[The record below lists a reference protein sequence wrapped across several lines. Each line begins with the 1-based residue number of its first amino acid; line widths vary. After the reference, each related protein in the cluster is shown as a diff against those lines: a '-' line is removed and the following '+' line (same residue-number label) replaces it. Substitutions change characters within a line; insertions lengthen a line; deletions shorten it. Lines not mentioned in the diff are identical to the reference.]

1 MTLGA
6 HKPRGHKRIALAI
19 GEPNGIGPEI
29 AVKAAAELHGQGVEL
44 VLVGDAFVIRYYAEQ
59 HAPQLALLPFDDAAG
74 TAFDG
79 PGLRFVNVPALPAAA
94 FRPGE
99 ILADA
104 GVATV
109 AYVRAAVALARQGGV
124 DAVIGCPHS
133 ETSVHRAGIAFSGYP
148 GLIAELTSTPAERVF
163 LLLVSPELR
172 IGHVT
177 LHERLHD
184 ALARITTD
192 LVVDAALALIE
203 ATRALGIERP
213 RLGVFGIN
221 PHAGEDGLFGDDD
234 QAVNVPAVARLRA
247 LGHAVDGPAGADVML
262 SQRRH
267 DVYLAMYHDQ
277 GHIPIKL
284 LSPMTASALSVGAG
298 VVFSSV
304 GHGCAFDIA
313 GRGVADPKAVLRTVR
328 MLAGMDGGT
337 IQQG

>member
-1 MTLGA
+1 MTAG
-6 HKPRGHKRIALAI
+6 GVKRIALAI

-29 AVKAAAELHGQGVEL
+29 AVKAAAELHGKGVHL
-44 VLVGDAFVIRYYAEQ
+44 VIVGDRFVIEHHMRR
-59 HAPQLALLPFDDAAG
+59 HAPHMVLAEFGTDAPGLPF
-74 TAFDG
+74 FD
-79 PGLRFVNVPALPAAA
+79 VAALPADA

-99 ILADA
+99 ILPQA
-104 GVATV
+104 GAATI
-109 AYVRAAVALARQGGV
+109 AYVRAAVDLAQQGLV

-148 GLIAELTSTPAERVF
+148 GLIAQLTSTPEDGVF

-177 LHERLHD
+177 LHERLHN
-184 ALARITTD
+184 ALARLTPA
-192 LVVDAALALIE
+192 LVVEAAIAVIG
-203 ATRALGIERP
+203 ATRALGIDEP

-234 QAVNVPAVARLRA
+234 QLINVPAVAQLRA
-247 LGHAVDGPAGADVML
+247 MGYAVDGPAGADVML
-262 SQRRH
+262 SQRKH

-284 LSPMTASALSVGAG
+284 LSPLTASAMSVGSG

-313 GRGVADPKAVLRTVR
+313 GRGVADASATLRTVR
-328 MLAGMDGGT
+328 MLAGL
-337 IQQG
+337 QQ

>member
-1 MTLGA
+1 MTAG
-6 HKPRGHKRIALAI
+6 GVKRIALAI

-29 AVKAAAELHGQGVEL
+29 AVKAAAELHGHGVEL
-44 VLVGDAFVIRYYAEQ
+44 VLVGDAFVIKHYAQ
-59 HAPQLALLPFDDAAG
+59 RHAPQLPLV
-74 TAFDG
+74 AFDADTSA
-79 PGLRFVNVPALPAAA
+79 PGLLFVDVPALPVDA

-99 ILADA
+99 ILAAA
-104 GVATV
+104 GAATV
-109 AYVRAAVALARQGGV
+109 AYVRAAVELARQQTV

-148 GLIAELTSTPAERVF
+148 GLIAQLTSTPEDRVF

-184 ALARITTD
+184 ALGRMTPA
-192 LVVDAALALIE
+192 LVVDAAVAVIE
-203 ATRALGIERP
+203 ATRALGIAQP

-221 PHAGEDGLFGDDD
+221 PHAGEDGLFGNDD
-234 QAVNVPAVARLRA
+234 QAINVPAVARLREMGY
-247 LGHAVDGPAGADVML
+247 LVDGPTGADVML
-262 SQRRH
+262 SQRKH

-284 LSPMTASALSVGAG
+284 LSPLTASAMSVGSG
-298 VVFSSV
+298 IVFSSV

-313 GRGVADPKAVLRTVR
+313 GRGVADPKAALRTVR
-328 MLAGMDGGT
+328 MLAGLPH
-337 IQQG
+337 

>member
-1 MTLGA
+1 MTA
-6 HKPRGHKRIALAI
+6 RGVKRIALAI

-29 AVKAAAELHGQGVEL
+29 AVKAALALHGNGVEL
-44 VLVGDAFVIRYYAEQ
+44 VLVGDAFVVNYYLQ
-59 HAPQLALLPFDDAAG
+59 RIAPQVALLAFDADAAS
-74 TAFDG
+74 TA
-79 PGLRFVNVPALPAAA
+79 PGLLLVDVPALPADA

-99 ILADA
+99 VLAAA
-104 GVATV
+104 GKATI
-109 AYVRAAVALARQGGV
+109 AYVGAAVALARQGAV

-148 GLIAELTSTPAERVF
+148 GLIAQLTSTPEDRVF

-177 LHERLHD
+177 LHERLHN
-184 ALARITTD
+184 ALARITPE
-192 LVVDAALALIE
+192 LVVDAAVAVIE
-203 ATRALGIERP
+203 ATRALGIAEP

-234 QAVNVPAVARLRA
+234 QAINVPAVARLREM
-247 LGHAVDGPAGADVML
+247 GYAVDGPAGADVML
-262 SQRRH
+262 SQRKH

-284 LSPMTASALSVGAG
+284 LSPQTASAMSIGSSIL
-298 VVFSSV
+298 FSSV

-313 GRGVADPKAVLRTVR
+313 GRGVADATATLRTVR
-328 MLAGMDGGT
+328 MLAGLP
-337 IQQG
+337 Q

>member
-1 MTLGA
+1 MTTMG
-6 HKPRGHKRIALAI
+6 GKRIALAI

-29 AVKAAAELHGQGVEL
+29 AVKAAAELHGHDVHL
-44 VLVGDAFVIRYYAEQ
+44 VLVGDAFVIEHYAHR
-59 HAPQLALLPFDDAAG
+59 HAPQLALVPFDAAP
-74 TAFDG
+74 DV
-79 PGLRFVNVPALPAAA
+79 PGLRFADVPALPADA
-94 FRPGE
+94 FQPGE
-99 ILADA
+99 ILPDA
-104 GVATV
+104 GAATI
-109 AYVRAAVALARQGGV
+109 AYVRAAVELARQGLA

-148 GLIAELTSTPAERVF
+148 GLISGLTSTPTDRVF

-184 ALARITTD
+184 ALARMTPE
-192 LVVDAALALIE
+192 LVVDAAVAVIE
-203 ATRALGIERP
+203 ATRALGIEEP

-234 QAVNVPAVARLRA
+234 QAVNVPAVERLRA
-247 LGHAVDGPAGADVML
+247 MGYAVDGPAGADVML

-284 LSPMTASALSVGAG
+284 LSPLTASAMSVGAG
-298 VVFSSV
+298 IVFSSV

-313 GRGVADPKAVLRTVR
+313 GRGVADPRAVLRTVR
-328 MLAGMDGGT
+328 MLAGL
-337 IQQG
+337 

>member
-1 MTLGA
+1 MSTPGC
-6 HKPRGHKRIALAI
+6 KRIALAI

-29 AVKAAAELHGQGVEL
+29 AVKAAAELQGQGVDL
-44 VLVGDAFVIRYYAEQ
+44 VLVGDVFVIRHYVQQ
-59 HAPQLALLPFDDAAG
+59 HAPQLVLLPFDAADATDATYCG
-74 TAFDG
+74 AV
-79 PGLRFVNVPALPAAA
+79 LRFVDVPALPAAA

-99 ILADA
+99 ILAEA
-104 GVATV
+104 GAATV
-109 AYVRAAVALARQGGV
+109 AYVRAAVELAQRGRV

-148 GLIAELTSTPAERVF
+148 GLIAGLTATPEDRVF

-184 ALARITTD
+184 ALERMTPD
-192 LVVDAALALIE
+192 LVVDAALAVID
-203 ATRALGIERP
+203 ATRALGIDKP

-234 QAVNVPAVARLRA
+234 QIVNVPAVARLRA
-247 LGHAVDGPAGADVML
+247 LGHDVDGPAGADVML

-284 LSPMTASALSVGAG
+284 LSPMTASAMSVGAG
-298 VVFSSV
+298 IVFSSV

-313 GRGVADPKAVLRTVR
+313 GRGVADPRAVLRTVR
-328 MLAGMDGGT
+328 MLSGLQPGAMHKEHS
-337 IQQG
+337 

>member
-1 MTLGA
+1 MTLPG
-6 HKPRGHKRIALAI
+6 HELQGHKRIALAI

-29 AVKAAAELHGQGVEL
+29 AVKAAAELHGQGVDL
-44 VLVGDAFVIRYYAEQ
+44 VLVGDAFVIRHYVAR
-59 HAPQLALLPFDDAAG
+59 HAPQRVLLPFDGADGAG
-74 TAFDG
+74 SATYG
-79 PGLRFVNVPALPAAA
+79 GTVLRFVDVPALPAAA

-99 ILADA
+99 ILAEA
-104 GVATV
+104 GAATV
-109 AYVRAAVALARQGGV
+109 AYVRAAVALAQRGRV

-133 ETSVHRAGIAFSGYP
+133 ETSVQRAGIAFSGYP

-184 ALARITTD
+184 ALARITPA
-192 LVVDAALALIE
+192 LVVDAALAMIE
-203 ATRALGIERP
+203 ATRALGIDKP

-234 QAVNVPAVARLRA
+234 QTVNVPAVARLRA
-247 LGHAVDGPAGADVML
+247 LGHEVDGPAGADVML
-262 SQRRH
+262 SQRKH

-284 LSPMTASALSVGAG
+284 LSPMTASAMSVGAG

-328 MLAGMDGGT
+328 MLAGLDAH
-337 IQQG
+337 Q